1 MHGPAFTWA
10 TKALTLPLRIT
21 CAMSQ
26 PELQRVRACRRQD
39 PPLYPFGHGLSYTTF
54 IHSGLTVS
62 THATFSAAAS
72 TAAAAAASPASS
84 DAATAALEF
93 GIGDEMHVRATVSNT
108 GARAARW
115 PVLLF
120 VGDDFC
126 IVPPS
131 PRMLKG
137 FEKVALGPGES
148 ATVHFQVRPHAVRA
162 VLTQLAPPWSAAAM
176 RLSRSA
182 VPT

>member
-1 MHGPAFTWA
+1 MP
-10 TKALTLPLRIT
+10 
-21 CAMSQ
+21 
-26 PELQRVRACRRQD
+26 ACRRQD

-54 IHSGLTVS
+54 SHSGLTVS
-62 THATFSAAAS
+62 THATFPAAAS
-72 TAAAAAASPASS
+72 TAAAAANPASS
-84 DAATAALEF
+84 DTAAAALEF
-93 GIGDEMHVRATVSNT
+93 GIEDDVHVRATVSNT

-137 FEKVALGPGES
+137 FEKVALEPGES
-148 ATVHFQVRPHAVRA
+148 ATVHFQVRACSLACVPDACSVLHAANIARAAVR
-162 VLTQLAPPWSAAAM
+162 
-176 RLSRSA
+176 
-182 VPT
+182 